1 MNEQTYEQEIDL
13 GLLIYRIFRE
23 WRKCIVI
30 ALIIAAVVGAVN
42 FVAKGI
48 EVSTPE
54 KLERAKLDYE
64 RELAAY
70 KAEGESLQRE
80 IENIEEKRAQQEVYN
95 EESVVMKIN
104 PFSEY
109 NAFVQLYISTDYQIV
124 PDLVYQDIDLS
135 VRILNSYVAYMRN
148 GEMYQYIL
156 DRLTQKTELRYLQE
170 LFSVSP
176 DYESRMVTL
185 SIRNVDEQSCEEILG
200 YALEGIHAKQDEIQ
214 TTIGEHE
221 LSTLNQSK
229 YETVNLDL
237 DTWQKNNQQYIL
249 DLNASLKE
257 RVDNLAKWRLK
268 PEPKKEYEKAAI
280 AKDSC
285 KKAIIGFIVAGVLA
299 AMFIA
304 FRSIISDKVQDA
316 KSLKSRF
323 GLRVVAQIPKVHGK
337 RVWGMIDTMF
347 AKMWGVA
354 VKESDAEQLIEVAAQ
369 SMSAELMARKGD
381 GPDAAATDG
390 GKKEIVFTGSIAQE
404 EIKTLLS
411 TMNWGSEFMISSA
424 SSVLQDPAA
433 VPKVI
438 DADYVILVERQ
449 EESRYSQIER
459 ELEEFRAWKKE
470 VLGVIV
476 LGVDGIPA

>member
-1 MNEQTYEQEIDL
+1 MNEQTYEQEINL
-13 GLLIYRIFRE
+13 GQLIYRIFRE
-23 WRKCIVI
+23 WRKCVVI
-30 ALIIAAVVGAVN
+30 ALIISAGVATLN
-42 FVAKGI
+42 FVIKGI
-48 EVSTPE
+48 QVSTPE
-54 KLERAKLDYE
+54 KLERAKLDFE

-95 EESVVMKIN
+95 DESLVMKIN

-109 NAFVQLYISTDYQIV
+109 NASVQLYISTDYQIV
-124 PDLVYQDIDLS
+124 PELVYQDVDLS
-135 VRILNSYVAYMRN
+135 VRILSSYVAYMRN
-148 GEMYQYIL
+148 GEMYQYVL
-156 DRLTQKTELRYLQE
+156 DHLTQKTELRYLQE
-170 LFSVSP
+170 LFTISA

-185 SIRNVDEQSCEEILG
+185 SVRNVDEQSCGEILG
-200 YALEGIHAKQDEIQ
+200 YALEGIRTKQDEIQ
-214 TTIGEHE
+214 KTIGEHE
-221 LSTLNQSK
+221 LNTLNQSK
-229 YETVNLDL
+229 YETVNLEL
-237 DTWQKNNQQYIL
+237 DAWQKDNQQYV
-249 DLNASLKE
+249 LNLNTSLKE
-257 RVDNLAKWRLK
+257 KMDDLAKWRLM
-268 PEPKKEYEKAAI
+268 PAPKKEYEKAEI
-280 AKDSC
+280 VKDSC

-304 FRSIISDKVQDA
+304 FRSITSDKVQDA

-337 RVWGMIDTMF
+337 RVWGMIDIMF

-381 GPDAAATDG
+381 GADVAVKDG
-390 GKKEIVFTGSIAQE
+390 EKKKIVFTGSIAEE

-411 TMNWGSEFMISSA
+411 TMKWGSEFMISSA
-424 SSVLQDPAA
+424 SNVLQDPAA
-433 VPKVI
+433 VPKVV

>member
-1 MNEQTYEQEIDL
+1 MNEQTYEQDINL
-13 GLLIYRIFRE
+13 GQLIYRIFRE
-23 WRKCIVI
+23 WRKCVVI

-42 FVAKGI
+42 FVVKGI
-48 EVSTPE
+48 QVSTPE

-64 RELAAY
+64 CELAAY
-70 KAEGESLQRE
+70 KAEGESLQHE
-80 IENIEEKRAQQEVYN
+80 IENIKEKSAQQEVYN
-95 EESVVMKIN
+95 DESLVMKIN

-109 NAFVQLYISTDYQIV
+109 NASVQLYISTDYQIM
-124 PDLVYQDIDLS
+124 PDLVYQDVDLS
-135 VRILNSYVAYMRN
+135 VRILSAYVAYMRN

-170 LFSVSP
+170 LFTISQ
-176 DYESRMVTL
+176 DYESHMVTL
-185 SIRNVDEQSCEEILG
+185 SVRNVDEQSCEEILG
-200 YALEGIHAKQDEIQ
+200 YALEGIYSKQDEIQ

-221 LSTLNQSK
+221 LSSLNQSK
-229 YETVNLDL
+229 FEIVNLDL
-237 DTWQKNNQQYIL
+237 DVWQKNNQQYVL

-257 RVDNLAKWRLK
+257 KMEDLAKWRLMSA
-268 PEPKKEYEKAAI
+268 PKKDYERAAI
-280 AKDSC
+280 ARNSC
-285 KKAIIGFIVAGVLA
+285 KKAIIGFVVAGVLV
-299 AMFIA
+299 AMFLA
-304 FRSIISDKVQDA
+304 FRSTISDKVQDA

-337 RVWGMIDTMF
+337 RVLGMIDSMF
-347 AKMWGVA
+347 AKMWGVT
-354 VKESDAEQLIEVAAQ
+354 VKESEAEQLIEVAAQ

-381 GPDAAATDG
+381 GTDVAVTDG
-390 GKKEIVFTGSIAQE
+390 GKKKIVFTGSIAEE
-404 EIKTLLS
+404 EINTLLS
-411 TMNWGSEFMISSA
+411 AMKWGSEFMISSA

-433 VPKVI
+433 IAKVI

-459 ELEEFRAWKKE
+459 ELEAFRAWKKE

>member
-1 MNEQTYEQEIDL
+1 MNEQTYEQEINL
-13 GLLIYRIFRE
+13 GQLIYRIFRE
-23 WRKCIVI
+23 WRKCVVF
-30 ALIIAAVVGAVN
+30 ALITAAIVGALN
-42 FVAKGI
+42 FMIKGI
-48 EVSTPE
+48 QVSTPE

-80 IENIEEKRAQQEVYN
+80 IENIEEKRAQQEMYN
-95 EESVVMKIN
+95 DESLVMKIN
-104 PFSEY
+104 PFSEC
-109 NAFVQLYISTDYQIV
+109 NASVQLYVSTDYQIV

-135 VRILNSYVAYMRN
+135 VRILSSYAAYMRN

-156 DRLTQKTELRYLQE
+156 ERLSQKTELRYLQE
-170 LFSVSP
+170 LFTISA
-176 DYESRMVTL
+176 DYDSRMVTM
-185 SIRNVDEQSCEEILG
+185 SVRNVDEQSCGEILG
-200 YALEGIHAKQDEIQ
+200 YALEGIYAKQDEIQ
-214 TTIGEHE
+214 KTIGEHE

-249 DLNASLKE
+249 DLNASLKKK
-257 RVDNLAKWRLK
+257 VDNLAEWRLK
-268 PEPKKEYEKAAI
+268 PEPKKEYEKAEI

-299 AMFIA
+299 AIFIA

-337 RVWGMIDTMF
+337 RVWGMIDITF

-354 VKESDAEQLIEVAAQ
+354 AKESDAEQLIEVAAQ

-381 GPDAAATDG
+381 GADVAARDG
-390 GKKEIVFTGSIAQE
+390 EKKKIVFTGSIAEE

-411 TMNWGSEFMISSA
+411 AMKWDSEFVISSA
-424 SSVLQDPAA
+424 SNVLQDPAA
-433 VPKVI
+433 VSKVV

-459 ELEEFRAWKKE
+459 ELEEFKAWKKE